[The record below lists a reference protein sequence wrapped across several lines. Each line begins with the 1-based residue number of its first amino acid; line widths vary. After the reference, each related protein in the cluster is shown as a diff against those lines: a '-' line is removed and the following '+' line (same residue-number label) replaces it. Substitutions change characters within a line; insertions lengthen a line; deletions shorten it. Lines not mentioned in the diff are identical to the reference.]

1 MIAQSETKIYTPEE
15 YLELEI
21 VCETRNEYRNGEII
35 PMTGG
40 TPDHNEIAGNLN
52 ASLKLALK
60 GQPYRI
66 FIADQRLWIP
76 TINIYTYPDVM
87 VLQKPI
93 ELQIG
98 RKDTVINPVLI
109 AEILSKSTQNYD
121 RSEKFATYRT
131 IPTFKEYL
139 LVDQYRIHV
148 EHYVKTGVNQWTFS
162 EYDDPNITL
171 SLNTLELQIL
181 IADLYE
187 NIDFINS

>member
-1 MIAQSETKIYTPEE
+1 MIAQTETKIYTPEE

-76 TINIYTYPDVM
+76 TINIYTYPDIM

-98 RKDTVINPVLI
+98 RKDTVINPVFI

>member
-1 MIAQSETKIYTPEE
+1 
-15 YLELEI
+15 
-21 VCETRNEYRNGEII
+21 
-35 PMTGG
+35 
-40 TPDHNEIAGNLN
+40 
-52 ASLKLALK
+52 
-60 GQPYRI
+60 
-66 FIADQRLWIP
+66 
-76 TINIYTYPDVM
+76 
-87 VLQKPI
+87 
-93 ELQIG
+93 
-98 RKDTVINPVLI
+98 VINPVFI